1 MSAEIKKCSCQHA
14 NQDNLHGK
22 QMRVMNPDQ
31 KKGFTCTVC
40 GAKHK

>member
-1 MSAEIKKCSCQHA
+1 MAEIKSCTCKYEA
-14 NQDNLHGK
+14 QDKLYGK